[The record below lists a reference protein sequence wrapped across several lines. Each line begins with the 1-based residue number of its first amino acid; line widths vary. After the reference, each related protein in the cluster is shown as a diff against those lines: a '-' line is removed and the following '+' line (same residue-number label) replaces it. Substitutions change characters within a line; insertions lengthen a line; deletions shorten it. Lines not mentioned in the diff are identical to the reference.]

1 MDEEVD
7 VPLVSVS
14 SSDGH
19 GLNATHHPNL
29 PHHQTYEPAV
39 MNNVINSSG
48 EPQHQ
53 EMEAQNHVA
62 GGFRLSP
69 LKWLFLIVA
78 FYCILANDVVTD
90 SIFPTNVNY
99 IMEEYFVIHWPT
111 IGLDIVECSGAAV
124 FAWVLSRWKS
134 EVIFDHQHHGHR
146 QAQFIS
152 ATIVVTV
159 VLSVVFG
166 VLLEFWSTVRGLYWT
181 AGFIA
186 NFFIGGCLLTM
197 TTLLA
202 WNTNQRNSPFW
213 FGLLGGFR
221 AASPIGAYYLFAGL
235 RAQFVFFVLMACL
248 SIVLI
253 VWVLAFSKLPQHS
266 RSLVPHYLNYGRHC
280 ITENTLPWLYLGQC
294 CLSMVISLYATCSL
308 VFDNVSGYNALAVVT
323 ALLSGAAGIYI
334 HQRLGWRRAS
344 FVACALMFVGLALS
358 FVVYLTVGGYV
369 SVAANVLGNWLIS
382 GSYAIF
388 FTIFFVASKNLIQ
401 DLREASPASLPMVY
415 AIGYAAL
422 KLPGDLLANV
432 PVMYIQLTPVV
443 VIILVVLGLAFLVV
457 VTYSINKL
465 SPCAD
470 GKNTAYHYHHY
481 GAHPSVNSAHQHLA
495 TFS

>member
-7 VPLVSVS
+7 VPLVSMS

-19 GLNATHHPNL
+19 GINAAHHPINL
-29 PHHQTYEPAV
+29 PHHQTYELAI
-39 MNNVINSSG
+39 MNNVDSSG
-48 EPQHQ
+48 EPQQQQQ
-53 EMEAQNHVA
+53 EREELEAQHQVA

-78 FYCILANDVVTD
+78 FYCILANVLVTGSIRIFLNDVNFLT
-90 SIFPTNVNY
+90 
-99 IMEEYFVIHWPT
+99 EGYFVIHWPT

-134 EVIFDHQHHGHR
+134 KDFEHR
-146 QAQFIS
+146 AHFIS

-166 VLLEFWSTVRGLYWT
+166 VLVDLSIIKGLNWTV
-181 AGFIA
+181 GFIA